1 VAAAFDRERL
11 LLAFDRIGAAAAA
24 QSVMLDMAL
33 YGGSALMI
41 AGNFR
46 FATEDA
52 DIAEL
57 ERPWP
62 GWLTQIVAEIASEQ
76 GWAADWLNEGV
87 QFHLSP
93 LADQVADHIEFA
105 TFPRGGTPGL
115 RVSVPSAQYMRALKL
130 KAMRIDDPLRGA
142 QEADDIRNLL
152 RTVGVATIDDA
163 IAVLGRY
170 FPRSAKDADR
180 QRFLL
185 KHIWPG
191 EVPDRDP
198 PRYPMPSR

>member
-1 VAAAFDRERL
+1 M
-11 LLAFDRIGAAAAA
+11 LAFDRIGAAAEA
-24 QSVMLDMAL
+24 QGVMLEMAV

-62 GWLTQIVAEIASEQ
+62 DWLTRVVADIAADQ
-76 GWAADWLNEGV
+76 GWSADWLNEGV

-93 LADQVADHIEFA
+93 LADQAADHIEFA
-105 TFPRGGTPGL
+105 TFPRGGAPGL
-115 RVSVPSAQYMRALKL
+115 RVSVPRAPYMLALKL
-130 KAMRIDDPLRGA
+130 KAMRINDAAKGA
-142 QEADDIRNLL
+142 QEADDIRNLI
-152 RTVGVATIDDA
+152 RTVGVATIEDA

-191 EVPDRDP
+191 ETPDRDP
-198 PRYPMPSR
+198 PRYPLPSR

>member
-11 LLAFDRIGAAAAA
+11 LLAFDRIGAAAAV
-24 QSVMLDMAL
+24 QDVMLEMAV

-62 GWLTQIVAEIASEQ
+62 EWLTRVVADIAADQ
-76 GWAADWLNEGV
+76 GWSADWLNEGV

-105 TFPRGGTPGL
+105 TFPRGGAPGL
-115 RVSVPSAQYMRALKL
+115 RVSVPSAPYMLALKL
-130 KAMRIDDPLRGA
+130 KAMRINDPRRGE

-152 RTVGVATIDDA
+152 RTVGVTTIEDA
-163 IAVLGRY
+163 IAILGRY

-191 EVPDRDP
+191 ETPDSDP
-198 PRYPMPSR
+198 PRYPLPSR